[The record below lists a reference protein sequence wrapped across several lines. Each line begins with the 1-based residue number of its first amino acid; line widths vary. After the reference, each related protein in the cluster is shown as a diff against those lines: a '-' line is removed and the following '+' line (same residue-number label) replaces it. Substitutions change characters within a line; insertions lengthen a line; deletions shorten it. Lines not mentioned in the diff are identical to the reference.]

1 MTEVIGQ
8 RELRNEN
15 AEIMR
20 RVEAGESFTVTR
32 HGKAIADLI
41 PHQAGEG
48 RPRKTLGEVQAEFR
62 RLPPIDVDRWYAD
75 RAAADALFGSD
86 DLDDVDASTRQDR
99 AGRGGTG

>member
-20 RVEAGESFTVTR
+20 RVAAGESFTVTR
-32 HGKAIADLI
+32 HGKAIADI
-41 PHQAGEG
+41 VPHRPGSES

-86 DLDDVDASTRQDR
+86 DLDEVDDSTRQDT
-99 AGRGGTG
+99 AGRGDG